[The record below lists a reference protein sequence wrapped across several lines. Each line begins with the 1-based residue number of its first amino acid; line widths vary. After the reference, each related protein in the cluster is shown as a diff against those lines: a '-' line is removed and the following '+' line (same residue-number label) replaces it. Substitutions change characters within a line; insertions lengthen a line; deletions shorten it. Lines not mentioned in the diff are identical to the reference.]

1 MKSRTIAFRRPKGTR
16 ASSRVALRI
25 WMHPRELEALERR
38 AAAASMSLRAYVA
51 ALFESDADDLPKV
64 KKRIN
69 WLDVGDVGKLLARRC
84 ARPVA
89 LEGGIVGCTRPIH
102 HGGACDGAYLRP
114 GWRFPPA
121 LPGDVD
127 ADAAA
132 RVLEAGRADPAA
144 LKAALIDELKITI
157 PTEERSTVLRA
168 VAIGLEQLERDAT
181 DREVAAEYEERK
193 RTHPADCDCVECVA
207 DHAQGCDCEHCTDAN
222 ENARIALEELY
233 GAGAGTMPTGGDDGE
248 EEE

>member
-1 MKSRTIAFRRPKGTR
+1 MKGRTIAFRRPKGTR

-64 KKRIN
+64 KRIN
-69 WLDVGDVGKLLARRC
+69 WLGGDVGALLARRC

-127 ADAAA
+127 AGAAA
-132 RVLEAGRADPAA
+132 RVLEAGRNNPAA
-144 LKAALIDELKITI
+144 LKAALIDELKITL
-157 PTEERSTVLRA
+157 PTEERSRVLRE
-168 VAIGLEQLERDAT
+168 VAIGLEQLE
-181 DREVAAEYEERK
+181 EV
-193 RTHPADCDCVECVA
+193 
-207 DHAQGCDCEHCTDAN
+207 
-222 ENARIALEELY
+222 
-233 GAGAGTMPTGGDDGE
+233 PTDGE